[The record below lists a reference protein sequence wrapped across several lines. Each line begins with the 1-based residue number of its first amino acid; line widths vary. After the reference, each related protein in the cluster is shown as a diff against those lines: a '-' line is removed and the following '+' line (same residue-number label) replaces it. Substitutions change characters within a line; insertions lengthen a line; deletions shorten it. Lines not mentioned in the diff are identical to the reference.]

1 MKKMIV
7 LSVALLVASLGFAQD
22 QSSQPSAQSPTS
34 AATSSSNPTAGNIQG
49 CLGGSDGNFTL
60 TQDSTGTIFK
70 LVGSNDQL
78 KQHVGHEV
86 AVSGQMSGD
95 AGSAASAQGSP
106 SSGTTDATASGA
118 TIQVSDV
125 KMVSTQC
132 GSGSNAPQR

>member
-7 LSVALLVASLGFAQD
+7 LSFALLIASLGFAQD
-22 QSSQPSAQSPTS
+22 QSPQPSAQSPNST
-34 AATSSSNPTAGNIQG
+34 ATSSSTPTAGSIQG

-70 LVGSNDQL
+70 LVGSNDRL

-86 AVSGQMSGD
+86 AVSGQTSGD
-95 AGSAASAQGSP
+95 TGSAASAQGSP
-106 SSGTTDATASGA
+106 SSGATDATASGS

-132 GSGSNAPQR
+132 SSSSNTPQH